1 MRKISL
7 GLFLGVL
14 GVWLLTALLLLFPA
28 ALLAARAADAQAM
41 SYISAGVSFVS
52 AAAAGARAMRS
63 RQGGRLLCGLLCGLG
78 LTLLL
83 LLVGFIIGG
92 GAPASAGV
100 LSVGCFSVAGCV
112 LGSALGGRGGRVKRR
127 SVNVTKH

>member
-7 GLFLGVL
+7 GLFLRVL

-52 AAAAGARAMRS
+52 AVAAGARAMRS

-78 LTLLL
+78 LTIVL

-92 GAPASAGV
+92 VPASAGV